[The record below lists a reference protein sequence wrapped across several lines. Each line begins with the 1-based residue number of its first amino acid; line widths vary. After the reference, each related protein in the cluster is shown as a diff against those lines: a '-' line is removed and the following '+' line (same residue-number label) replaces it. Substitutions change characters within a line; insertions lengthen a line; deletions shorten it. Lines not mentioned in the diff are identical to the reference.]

1 MARPIKHNADY
12 FSHDVAMRDDIKIKA
27 IRRKFKH
34 TGYSV
39 WIMLLELLT
48 SNEYFEY
55 EWTELNIELLGPDF
69 DCDAEEIKQIV
80 DYCISLNLLQIT
92 NGYLHCDNLTKRL
105 EETVLVRRKDYCS
118 NNSKRF
124 KLSEV
129 NDDNNGVNDDINGV
143 NDYINTQSK
152 VKESEV
158 NETKLHETKV
168 KCSKGNESEVN
179 AADKWETMMIGS
191 IG

>member
-69 DCDAEEIKQIV
+69 DCDADEIKEIV
-80 DYCISLNLLQIT
+80 NYCISLNLLQIT

-124 KLSEV
+124 KLKE
-129 NDDNNGVNDDINGV
+129 VNDDINRV
-143 NDYINTQSK
+143 NDDINTQSK

-158 NETKLHETKV
+158 KQSKLHETKV
-168 KCSKGNESEVN
+168 KCSKVEESKEEQPTEFDKVF
-179 AADKWETMMIGS
+179 ADFGYSSK
-191 IG
+191 

>member
-12 FSHDVAMRDDIKIKA
+12 FSHDVSMRDDIKIKA

-34 TGYSV
+34 TGFSV

-69 DCDAEEIKQIV
+69 DCDADEIKEIV
-80 DYCISLNLLQIT
+80 NYCISLNLLQIT

-124 KLSEV
+124 KLSGV
-129 NDDNNGVNDDINGV
+129 NDDNNGVNDYN
-143 NDYINTQSK
+143 NTQSK
-152 VKESEV
+152 GKESEV
-158 NETKLHETKV
+158 KQSKLHETKV
-168 KCSKGNESEVN
+168 KCSKENKSEVN
-179 AADKWETMMIGS
+179 AADVWETMMIGS

>member
-34 TGYSV
+34 TGFSV

-69 DCDAEEIKQIV
+69 DCDADEIKEIV
-80 DYCISLNLLQIT
+80 NYCISLNLLQIT

-124 KLSEV
+124 KLS
-129 NDDNNGVNDDINGV
+129 GVNDDINGV
-143 NDYINTQSK
+143 NDDINTQSK
-152 VKESEV
+152 GKESEV
-158 NETKLHETKV
+158 KETKLHETKV
-168 KCSKGNESEVN
+168 KCSKVEESKSNYADEWESMMHGNISSV
-179 AADKWETMMIGS
+179 K
-191 IG
+191 